1 MENAEKLRHSIA
13 VKVNHI
19 NNIELLDRIS
29 KVIDS
34 ISGYENQTLTN
45 EQIEMLEMSEMDILN
60 GSVTSHDV
68 VFENERKWLSSK

>member
-1 MENAEKLRHSIA
+1 MENAEKLRHSIV

-34 ISGYENQTLTN
+34 ISGYENQTLIN

-68 VFENERKWLSSK
+68 VFENERKWLSTK